1 VWGSIWKVLLGQKYH
16 TLLLPHPITLEITP
30 TALAALV
37 KLWGRL
43 PLAEVKP
50 EERLLVWE
58 VKPGFRVPT
67 RTDWAFDLAILHE
80 IFVEKQ
86 YGEAFPGWRVLDI
99 GAYGGESALYFVLEG
114 AEAVAAVEPYP
125 PAAEK
130 AERLLAENGLQE
142 RVRLL
147 RVAIGPQEG
156 EGTLWVSEEEPQ
168 TNTLSGT
175 RPVEAP
181 AALTRAVS
189 VPVWTFERLLSELGW
204 ETVDL
209 AKLDCEGCEYAIF
222 SSTPDSVL
230 QRVKR
235 WVMEFHGGGE
245 PIAQRLRGLGYQVEC
260 QERPDK
266 IGTLRAWL
274 P

>member
-1 VWGSIWKVLLGQKYH
+1 V
-16 TLLLPHPITLEITP
+16 
-30 TALAALV
+30 
-37 KLWGRL
+37 
-43 PLAEVKP
+43 EVKP
-50 EERLLVWE
+50 EECKLVWE

-86 YGEAFPGWRVLDI
+86 YGEGFPGWRVLDI

-114 AEAVAAVEPYP
+114 AEAVVAVEPYP

-130 AERLLAENGLQE
+130 AERLLTENRLQE

-147 RVAIGPQEG
+147 RVAIGAQEG
-156 EGTLWVSEEEPQ
+156 EGTLWVSEQEPQ
-168 TNTLSGT
+168 TNTLAGT
-175 RPVEAP
+175 RPIEAP
-181 AALTRAVS
+181 AALTQAVS
-189 VPVWTFERLLSELGW
+189 VPVWTFERLLQELGW

-222 SSTPDSVL
+222 SSTPDEVL
-230 QRVKR
+230 RRVKR

-245 PIAQRLRGLGYQVEC
+245 PIAQRLRGLGYQVVC

-266 IGTLRAWL
+266 MGALRAWL